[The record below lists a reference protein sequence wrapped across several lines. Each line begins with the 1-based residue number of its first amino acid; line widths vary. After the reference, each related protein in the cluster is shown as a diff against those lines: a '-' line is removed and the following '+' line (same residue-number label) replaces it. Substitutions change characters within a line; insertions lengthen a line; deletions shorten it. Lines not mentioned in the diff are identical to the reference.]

1 MSSVLNVDFEEVFKQ
16 PLILRIL
23 GNVLILEFV
32 DVSDADAYLSGLTL
46 IRSTDASICFI
57 FSSSLPYSLNSH
69 MSIEAI
75 RAKADAI
82 LANMKKILP
91 DLKHDFHDIFNNIS
105 LGREDGSGDGK
116 IDPLI
121 GFHYS
126 TEADLLQL
134 EKHAAFVFKHFFD
147 TYRCDNNKK
156 RKFYFRNGGFNQR
169 HAFGSFW
176 QNDSAN
182 IVKPLEGKVIVPD
195 NILSEINSQPDSSEY
210 DSVILHGAGPLNAL
224 LDRNGSLDPFYI
236 PFFRILKAAVLM
248 NGVQT
253 NEKPQILKLPF
264 LSRGDLA
271 PINAAHAPDAYY
283 LLLDYLKDRNIPVFV
298 ITNNEVN
305 KNAAFCYEELK
316 YPENASQEVIA
327 AIDAA
332 NQAAHDSFI
341 LFLFNS
347 VLKIVTT
354 NPKEE
359 HPILYAL
366 LDSYY
371 AKGKTRVNKLFDALS
386 ADAMC
391 ALINGQKLSGKNG
404 FISAQQQTGNS
415 LVMISEKTP
424 TISEMEGE
432 IQSFV
437 SGFQMPVGDGFEHT
451 ICRCFVVQHGQVR
464 WVFNEQP
471 RI

>member
-1 MSSVLNVDFEEVFKQ
+1 MSSVLHEQ
-16 PLILRIL
+16 PLIY
-23 GNVLILEFV
+23 GNVLIFEFV
-32 DVSDADAYLSGLTL
+32 DVSDADAFLSALIT

-57 FSSSLPYSLNSH
+57 FSSSLPYGLDSH

-82 LANMKKILP
+82 LANIKKCFP
-91 DLKHDFHDIFNNIS
+91 DQKPDFNVIFNNIS
-105 LGREDGSGDGK
+105 LGREDGTGDGK

-121 GFHYS
+121 GFQYS

-134 EKHAAFVFKHFFD
+134 VKYATFIFKHFFD
-147 TYRCDNNKK
+147 TYRCDNNEE
-156 RKFYFRNGGFNQR
+156 RKFYFMNKGFNQR
-169 HAFGSFW
+169 HVMGSLW

-182 IVKPLEGKVIVPD
+182 SVKPLEGKVVVPD

-210 DSVILHGAGPLNAL
+210 DCAILHGAGPVNAL
-224 LDRNGSLDPFYI
+224 LDGNGSLDPFFE
-236 PFFRILKAAVLM
+236 PFFPILKAAVLM
-248 NGVQT
+248 NGVMT

-264 LSRGDLA
+264 ISRGDLA
-271 PINAAHAPDAYY
+271 PINAAHSPTAYY
-283 LLLDYLKDRNIPVFV
+283 LLLDELKNRNIPVFV

-327 AIDAA
+327 AIDVA
-332 NQAAHDSFI
+332 NQAAHDAFI

-347 VLKIVTT
+347 VLNIVTT

-366 LDSYY
+366 LDNYY

-415 LVMISEKTP
+415 LVMISEKTAT

-437 SGFQMPVGDGFEHT
+437 PGFRMPVGDGFEHT
-451 ICRCFVVQHGQVR
+451 ICRCFVVQHEQAR
-464 WVFNEQP
+464 WKFYGQP

>member
-1 MSSVLNVDFEEVFKQ
+1 MLSLLNVEFKNVFEQ
-16 PLILRIL
+16 PLNL
-23 GNVLILEFV
+23 GNVFILEIV
-32 DVSDADAYLSGLTL
+32 DVSDADAYLSALTL

-91 DLKHDFHDIFNNIS
+91 DQKHDFHDIFNNIS

-121 GFHYS
+121 GFQYS

-147 TYRCDNNKK
+147 TYRCDKNEK
-156 RKFYFRNGGFNQR
+156 RKFYFINGGFNQR
-169 HAFGSFW
+169 QAFGSYW

-182 IVKPLEGKVIVPD
+182 IVKPLEGIKDIVLD
-195 NILSEINSQPDSSEY
+195 NILSEINTLPDSSEY

-224 LDRNGSLDPFYI
+224 LDRNGSLDPFYE

-248 NGVQT
+248 NGVLTSEQ
-253 NEKPQILKLPF
+253 PQILKLPF

-283 LLLDYLKDRNIPVFV
+283 LLLNYLKDRNIPVFV

-332 NQAAHDSFI
+332 NQAAHDAFI

-347 VLKIVTT
+347 VLNIVTT
-354 NPKEE
+354 NPKED

-386 ADAMC
+386 ADVVW

-415 LVMISEKTP
+415 LVMISEKTAT

-437 SGFQMPVGDGFEHT
+437 SGFRMPVGDGFEHT
-451 ICRCFVVQHGQVR
+451 ICRCFVVQHEQAR
-464 WVFNEQP
+464 WKFYGQP